1 MAAPAQDT
9 PKHQRRR
16 PELTPCFKVVN
27 EHLDSFVQARETENR
42 PLPQYVVD
50 EFEAFL
56 KCGIPAYGFLRLK
69 CTCCNEEKVVA
80 FSCKKRGFC
89 ASCCAKR
96 QVETAAHLVDNVLP
110 LAPYRQMVL
119 SFPIPPRYWL
129 HTNRKLF
136 AKIHSII
143 IKEMHRY
150 YINKAKLCGIKNP
163 YPGSISFTQRAGSAL
178 NLNPHLHVLL
188 LDGVYTEVNGVV
200 RFRNIDTI
208 TDDEVAWLCEN
219 IAKKVMKHLTK
230 EGYLDKDGEIVQNP
244 MMDEL
249 FQENEAITAAAYA
262 SIAGKIAFGPNAGK
276 YVTKIGSGFGYME
289 EIPLAKG
296 KRCYSVNGFSL
307 HCNTSTNTHARDRLE
322 KLIEYIARGPLSNE
336 RLEITAEDKVR
347 LRLKTPWRDGTSHL
361 LLTPHEFLE
370 KLAAIIPPP
379 KSHLV
384 RWGGVFA
391 ANSPFRIKIILK
403 PEEKKGFD
411 FESGEKKRMNKS
423 WSLMLARVF
432 KIDVMKCD
440 CGGDL
445 TPLGAVQDQ
454 AEIKRYL
461 KHINMEYDPPPRGP
475 PGHVQGSLDF
485 EQQDDSTDAESVFYQ
500 D

>member
-1 MAAPAQDT
+1 MAEQAKKPA
-9 PKHQRRR
+9 KYQRRR
-16 PELTPCFKVVN
+16 PELTPCFKIVN
-27 EHLDSFVQARETENR
+27 EHLDSFVQARESENR
-42 PLPQYVVD
+42 PLPQYVID
-50 EFEAFL
+50 EFEAFI
-56 KCGIPAYGFLRLK
+56 KCGIPTYGFLRLK
-69 CTCCNEEKVVA
+69 CSCCAEEKIVA

-89 ASCCAKR
+89 PSCCAKR
-96 QVETAAHLVDNVLP
+96 QAETAVHLVDNVLP

-119 SFPIPPRYWL
+119 SFPIPLRYWL
-129 HTNRKLF
+129 HTNKKLF
-136 AKIHSII
+136 SKIHSIV

-150 YINKAKLCGIKNP
+150 YINKAKLDGIKSP

-178 NLNPHLHVLL
+178 NVNPHLHVLL

-200 RFRNIDTI
+200 KLRNIDAI

-219 IAKKVMKHLTK
+219 IAKNVMRHLTK
-230 EGYLDKDGEIVQNP
+230 EGYLDKDGEVVQNP
-244 MMDEL
+244 MMDDL

-262 SIAGKIAFGPNAGK
+262 SIAGKIAFGKNAGK
-276 YVTKIGSGFGYME
+276 YVTRIGSGFGYFE
-289 EIPLAKG
+289 EVPLAKG

-336 RLEITAEDKVR
+336 RVKITDDGKVK
-347 LRLKTPWRDGTSHL
+347 LRLKTAWRDGTSHL
-361 LLTPHEFLE
+361 LLSPHEFLE

-391 ANSPFRIKIILK
+391 ANSPFREKIILK

-411 FESGEKKRMNKS
+411 FQNREKKRVNKS
-423 WSLMLARVF
+423 WSLVLARVF
-432 KIDVMKCD
+432 KLDVLKCD

-445 TPLGAVQDQ
+445 TPLGAVQDPV
-454 AEIKRYL
+454 EVKRYL
-461 KHINMEYDPPPRGP
+461 KHLKIDYDPPPRGP
-475 PGHVQGSLDF
+475 PRQMQGSFGFGQQYVSDGTEPDF
-485 EQQDDSTDAESVFYQ
+485 YPD
-500 D
+500 

>member
-119 SFPIPPRYWL
+119 SFPIPLRYWL

>member
-1 MAAPAQDT
+1 
-9 PKHQRRR
+9 
-16 PELTPCFKVVN
+16 
-27 EHLDSFVQARETENR
+27 
-42 PLPQYVVD
+42 
-50 EFEAFL
+50 
-56 KCGIPAYGFLRLK
+56 
-69 CTCCNEEKVVA
+69 
-80 FSCKKRGFC
+80 
-89 ASCCAKR
+89 
-96 QVETAAHLVDNVLP
+96 
-110 LAPYRQMVL
+110 MVL
-119 SFPIPPRYWL
+119 SFPIPLRYWL

-136 AKIHSII
+136 AKIHSIV

-150 YINKAKLCGIKNP
+150 YISKAKLNGIKNP

-178 NLNPHLHVLL
+178 NLNPHFHVLL
-188 LDGVYTEVNGVV
+188 LDGVYAEVNGIV
-200 RFRNIDTI
+200 RFRNIDAI

-219 IAKKVMKHLTK
+219 IAKKVMKHLIK
-230 EGYLDKDGEIVQNP
+230 EGYLDKDGEVVQNP

-249 FQENEAITAAAYA
+249 FQENEAITTAAYA

-276 YVTKIGSGFGYME
+276 YVTKIGSGFGYFE
-289 EIPLAKG
+289 EVPLAKG

-307 HCNTSTNTHARDRLE
+307 HCNTSTNTHARDHLE

-336 RLEITAEDKVR
+336 RLEITDDGKVR
-347 LRLKTPWRDGTSHL
+347 LQLKTPWRDGTAHL
-361 LLTPHEFLE
+361 LLSPHEFLE

-391 ANSPFRIKIILK
+391 ANSPFRKKIILK

-411 FESGEKKRMNKS
+411 FQDGKKKRMNKT

-432 KIDVMKCD
+432 KLDVLKCD

-445 TPLGAVQDQ
+445 TPLGAVQDPD
-454 AEIKRYL
+454 EVKRYL
-461 KHINMEYDPPPRGP
+461 KHKNMEYHPPPRGP

-485 EQQDDSTDAESVFYQ
+485 EQHYDDSDGSESVFFP